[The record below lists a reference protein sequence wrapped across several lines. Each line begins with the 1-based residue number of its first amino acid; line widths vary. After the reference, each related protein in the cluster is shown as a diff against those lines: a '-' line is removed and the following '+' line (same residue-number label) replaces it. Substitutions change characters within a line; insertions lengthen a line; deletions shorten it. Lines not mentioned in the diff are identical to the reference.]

1 MKLIARAA
9 VTLLAL
15 SNAACQAPVV
25 EPELDLVAAAQ
36 EVQMSIDE
44 ASLRAPIAELASD
57 AYEGRGPSSAGDLKA
72 QAYLAAQME
81 ALGLEP
87 GAADGGWLQ
96 PFEIIG
102 VTAEA
107 PASWQF
113 LGPRSGLNLE
123 FYDEAIPFSGTQ
135 NETAELE
142 TAELVFVGYGIQAPE
157 YEWDDY
163 KDKDMTGKVLVML
176 NNDPDWDPDLFE
188 GEKRLWY
195 GRWDYKY
202 DIAARVGAAG
212 AIIIHTT
219 PSAGYPFQVVQLGWT
234 GEQFELPTEGEPRV
248 EVKGWV
254 TEDAARKLVALNG
267 LDLDELVESAHSR
280 DFVPV
285 PLNVTTSISL
295 TNSVR
300 SAETANVLGVLPG
313 RDPELARELVV
324 FGAHHDHF
332 GVADPNEAGD
342 DIYNGALDNASGC
355 GQALAIAKAF
365 TELPEAPRRSIM
377 FAFLAGEEQGL
388 LGSEYLARHPTVEP
402 GLITANINIDGANI
416 WGETKDVT
424 YIGYGKSSLD
434 GAVEKY
440 AAEQGREVRPDQ
452 HSDKGYFYR
461 SDQFNFAKIGVPAV
475 YLDSGTEYVDR
486 PEGWGREQQDS
497 YTEINYHQ
505 PTDELTDEW
514 DFGGMIQDARLYF
527 LVAVDVAEAD
537 EAPTWNPGDEFEAAR
552 LEALKA
558 LEPAAE
564 AETSEP

>member
-1 MKLIARAA
+1 MKSTTRAL

-15 SNAACQAPVV
+15 SIAACQAPVV
-25 EPELDLVAAAQ
+25 EPELDLVAVAQ
-36 EVQMSIDE
+36 DVQASIDE
-44 ASLRAPIAELASD
+44 ASLRAPIAELSSD
-57 AYEGRGPSSAGDLKA
+57 AYEGRAPSSAGDLKT

-107 PASWQF
+107 PDTWQF
-113 LGPRSGLNLE
+113 LGPRSGLNLK

-135 NETAELE
+135 NETSELQ

-219 PSAGYPFQVVQLGWT
+219 PSAGYPFQVVQLGWS
-234 GEQFELPTEGEPRV
+234 GEQFELPTEGEARV

-267 LDLDELVESAHSR
+267 LNLDELVESAKSA

-295 TNSVR
+295 KNNVR

-332 GVADPNEAGD
+332 GVAEPNDDGD
-342 DIYNGALDNASGC
+342 AIYNGALDNASGC

-452 HSDKGYFYR
+452 HADKGYFYR

-486 PEGWGREQQDS
+486 RGCWGRERQDTN
-497 YTEINYHQ
+497 TEGHYHQ
-505 PTDELTDEW
+505 PTDELTDDW

-527 LVAVDVAEAD
+527 LVGVEVAEAD

-552 LEALKA
+552 LEALAA
-558 LEPAAE
+558 LEPATE
-564 AETSEP
+564 ADPSDH